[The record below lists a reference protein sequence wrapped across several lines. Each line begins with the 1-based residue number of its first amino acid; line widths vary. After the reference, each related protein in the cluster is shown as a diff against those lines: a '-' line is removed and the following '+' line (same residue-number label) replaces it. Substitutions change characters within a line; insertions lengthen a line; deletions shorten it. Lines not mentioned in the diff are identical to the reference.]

1 MYDDDN
7 NNNNNNNNGNFICV
21 FECTICKSRRVLSSQ
36 KLATPSAPGSW
47 FDLGPRDSKQ
57 TLCEDNNNNNKHP
70 ITNPPGY
77 KPIEMSSIYYDILK
91 PNEKP
96 VNAKHI

>member
-1 MYDDDN
+1 METL
-7 NNNNNNNNGNFICV
+7 FV
-21 FECTICKSRRVLSSQ
+21 FLNVQFVNLGGCYQAKNWLS
-36 KLATPSAPGSW
+36 PSAPGSR